1 MRGYARVETQKG
13 SFDPAPTTVP
23 AVMSGKYSV
32 LGSLIGLAGGL
43 LAGGAIHA
51 SPAGA
56 LRWLVPPADVLGN
69 LWLNTLQML
78 ALPLTLAAVIGALT
92 SRGSLK
98 AAGHITGGAL
108 FLFFL
113 LLALAGAFTAILSPL
128 VISWLHVD
136 TRTLAALGAAATGA
150 ALPAGIT
157 PTSFSMSDLILSLIP
172 RNVLRAALDMEL
184 LPLLVL
190 SMLFGFAL
198 NRTRNAAGMAVI
210 RVIQG
215 FTDALFVLVGWVIRL
230 SPAGVF
236 ALSLSFA
243 AGLGFNLSAV
253 LGKFVILSCS
263 LLLAFTLLMYPA
275 GWLLGGIA
283 PRKFAAAILPAQVTA
298 VGTRSSMACLPAML
312 EASEAKLRL
321 DPAVVRITLPLAVS
335 LFKVN
340 RPISSTA
347 RLFFVACLYGIPL
360 GPDRVAV
367 FILSVMLI
375 SLTYPGLPGTGS
387 SFRTLP
393 AYLAAGMPI
402 QGIVLFEAVEVIVD
416 IFKTLLNVTAD
427 VAVTTI
433 LSRFCRARGVSVIN
447 ATAGPETLAPAAEAG
462 GGNMEDQSR

>member
-1 MRGYARVETQKG
+1 
-13 SFDPAPTTVP
+13 
-23 AVMSGKYSV
+23 MSGKYSV
-32 LGSLIGLAGGL
+32 LGLLIGLAGGL

-184 LPLLVL
+184 LPVLVL

-215 FTDALFVLVGWVIRL
+215 FTDALLVLVGWVIRL

-275 GWLLGGIA
+275 RWLLGGIA

-298 VGTRSSMACLPAML
+298 VGTRSPGPRCWRFSWPSGQL
-312 EASEAKLRL
+312 SGR
-321 DPAVVRITLPLAVS
+321 
-335 LFKVN
+335 
-340 RPISSTA
+340 STA
-347 RLFFVACLYGIPL
+347 STAATWKFNGIAPPRCGYPSCLTRNP
-360 GPDRVAV
+360 P
-367 FILSVMLI
+367 
-375 SLTYPGLPGTGS
+375 
-387 SFRTLP
+387 
-393 AYLAAGMPI
+393 
-402 QGIVLFEAVEVIVD
+402 
-416 IFKTLLNVTAD
+416 
-427 VAVTTI
+427 
-433 LSRFCRARGVSVIN
+433 
-447 ATAGPETLAPAAEAG
+447 
-462 GGNMEDQSR
+462 